1 LVEREGDDDAGHACL
16 ESRGAGAC
24 PAVMAH
30 GRHTG
35 EEPLNKQPE
44 LTEQTRANLLEA
56 FWSPYAVRRI
66 DQITV
71 KENAAIRVS
80 NAN

>member
-1 LVEREGDDDAGHACL
+1 
-16 ESRGAGAC
+16 
-24 PAVMAH
+24 MAH